1 MLAAMISPFVL
12 ALLFAVVLE
21 PPVRLLT
28 GLLHNRRV
36 AVVLTFGGFLLLTFG
51 GAGLGLSH
59 VAGELQRLL
68 LVLAELRSQ
77 GWDAPWWV
85 DSLQGFGAELAAG
98 AAASLAGLVR
108 ATPSVMVAL
117 LVTLFATYYLCAEP
131 DLPLRAVR
139 LFAPAGWRGKTCEIY
154 RRARA
159 SFSAYL
165 LAQGAVMLAST
176 LWAMLGLCLLGVD
189 YVLLLGLLIGVC
201 DLLPVLGPGTVL
213 LPWSVLALLQG
224 DNRLAGGLALIYVV
238 ILLSRQVIEPKILA
252 AGLGLH
258 PLAALLCGF
267 VGLKLLGA
275 LGLLLGPLLAS
286 LFWFVYR
293 EYRSVDI

>member
-21 PPVRLLT
+21 PPVRLLA

-36 AVVLTFGGFLLLTFG
+36 AVLLVFGGFLALFFG

-59 VAGELQRLL
+59 LAAELQRLL
-68 LVLAELRSQ
+68 QVMAELRSP
-77 GWDAPWWV
+77 GWENAWWL
-85 DSLQGFGAELAAG
+85 DSLRGLGTELAAG
-98 AAASLAGLVR
+98 AAGSLAGLVR
-108 ATPSVMVAL
+108 ATPTVMVAL
-117 LVTLFATYYLCAEP
+117 LVTLFATYYFCAEP
-131 DLPLRAVR
+131 ELPLRALC
-139 LFAPAGWRGKTCEIY
+139 LFAPAGWRGRMCEIY

-159 SFSAYL
+159 TFSAYL
-165 LAQGAVMLAST
+165 LAQGAVMLAGT

-213 LPWSVLALLQG
+213 LPWSMLTLLQG

-238 ILLSRQVIEPKILA
+238 ILLNRQVIEPKILA

-258 PLAALLCGF
+258 PLAALLAGF
-267 VGLKLLGA
+267 VGLQLLGA